1 MKTHRAVLSLVLT
14 AILIFSVG
22 ALSFAEDYSGITV
35 SGAEDGDVYR
45 LYRLLEWSE
54 EQPAADAEQQ
64 FLVSSSW
71 LDFWAAPE
79 SGFSWMTV
87 QAEGTDPDQP
97 ASAVW
102 NSEQQTPEDLA
113 ALADVAAA
121 FAEEHAISSD
131 AEDMTA
137 ENGAVEWLDLEKG
150 CYLITSDSGLARIVL
165 TTPSEPNPIVFLAQ
179 AVSSEEPALS
189 ASEDEVPAETEEPSA
204 SEDSAPLPAES
215 EESDAAESG
224 EPDSAEGE
232 EPPPAESEEPD
243 STEADVPADNSEDEA
258 EDDDAPV
265 AEDNLSIFYVI
276 GAVLLCILSMVLVAK
291 KRA

>member
-14 AILIFSVG
+14 AILLFSAG

-45 LYRLLEWSE
+45 LYRILEWSE
-54 EQPAADAEQQ
+54 EQPAAEKEQQ

-71 LDFWAAPE
+71 FDFWTDPE
-79 SGFSWMTV
+79 SGVSWVTV
-87 QAEGTDPDQP
+87 QTDATDPDQP

-113 ALADVAAA
+113 ALADAAAA

-131 AEDMTA
+131 AADLTA

-189 ASEDEVPAETEEPSA
+189 AP
-204 SEDSAPLPAES
+204 
-215 EESDAAESG
+215 
-224 EPDSAEGE
+224 
-232 EPPPAESEEPD
+232 
-243 STEADVPADNSEDEA
+243 
-258 EDDDAPV
+258 
-265 AEDNLSIFYVI
+265 FRR
-276 GAVLLCILSMVLVAK
+276 AVLEREAGHAAVAVLVFPAVIFAGPELGVFLLPVEA
-291 KRA
+291 RVGELIG